1 MLRTTLPLFAL
12 FALATG
18 CTTTK
23 QPPVKPAPAPAAE
36 TVAFT
41 IELQPLPSQPQRVF
55 QRAATMEHTWTD
67 ARHRRMRVALS
78 FNYSTTPGEA
88 EAASSSLAARWND
101 AEAAMR
107 QICESADLTTEAGT
121 QQCEE
126 HLREALTAALFPES
140 TALATATVENL
151 FWRRVVWN

>member
-88 EAASSSLAARWND
+88 EAASSSLAARWSD